1 LSCLSALSA
10 SPPRRPRFQP
20 CPAFRR
26 RIPGRSPRG
35 SRERFTAL
43 PHRLTVDL
51 LRESSY
57 AMRRNAAPGNIMVRG
72 RFRDR
77 YGSVRGPA
85 SNSRPY
91 CDRLLRVR

>member
-10 SPPRRPRFQP
+10 SPPRRPRFQS

-43 PHRLTVDL
+43 PHRPTVDL

-57 AMRRNAAPGNIMVRG
+57 AMPRNAAPGNIMVRG

-77 YGSVRGPA
+77 LRPGHAVMPPVRIRAGTG
-85 SNSRPY
+85 RQ
-91 CDRLLRVR
+91 